1 MTGPPCSHYRECR
14 PKGVSCSWRQWTNV
28 TTVTGEAAT
37 EFAPIGIGVAV
48 ALLVIAHIG
57 AVIVSLYHMIA
68 NRWVKPVV
76 EEHIAQAG
84 RKAARR
90 AALRD
95 GKKAA
100 WRGGRRAEKKA
111 APKPSPRCKPGSSAR
126 TKPRPKVYPSTSRC
140 RAENHSAERSRVVTG
155 AVIVS
160 LYHMI
165 ANRWVKPVVEEHIAQ
180 GREEGR
186 TEGRAE
192 VRAELEPVIEK
203 LQDEIRQLRNGHA
216 AP

>member
-1 MTGPPCSHYRECR
+1 MERNPHDRRSKFRGFLNRLLVWSARIIEEDDEAIWSVPKPFKRAYSIALSAICSPLLITIVIEKIKTTK
-14 PKGVSCSWRQWTNV
+14 PAGWWTNV

-76 EEHIAQAG
+76 EEHIAQG
-84 RKAARR
+84 R
-90 AALRD
+90 
-95 GKKAA
+95 
-100 WRGGRRAEKKA
+100 
-111 APKPSPRCKPGSSAR
+111 
-126 TKPRPKVYPSTSRC
+126 
-140 RAENHSAERSRVVTG
+140 
-155 AVIVS
+155 
-160 LYHMI
+160 
-165 ANRWVKPVVEEHIAQ
+165 EE
-180 GREEGR
+180 GFEEGR

-192 VRAELEPVIEK
+192 ARAELEPVIEK

-216 AP
+216 ASESTEE